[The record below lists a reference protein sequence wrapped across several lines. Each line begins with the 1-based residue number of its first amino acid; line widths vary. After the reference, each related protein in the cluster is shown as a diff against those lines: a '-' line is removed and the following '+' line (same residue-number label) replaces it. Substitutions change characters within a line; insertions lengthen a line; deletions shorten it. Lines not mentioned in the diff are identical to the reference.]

1 MCFFQVVQILSILMS
16 DPLQIFCQGKDIH
29 LVGLHEERLDISSR
43 NLLCVIFSR
52 TVLMSVAMTP
62 GEVQSLPNC
71 TEAPFPGS
79 IASDSQTDL
88 YLCLFFV
95 FLPSFSSSSRMEPPA
110 ALLSSSRSLFG
121 SWFLMRCKR
130 RRRRR
135 HEFMAGW

>member
-1 MCFFQVVQILSILMS
+1 
-16 DPLQIFCQGKDIH
+16 
-29 LVGLHEERLDISSR
+29 
-43 NLLCVIFSR
+43 
-52 TVLMSVAMTP
+52 MSVARTL

>member
-1 MCFFQVVQILSILMS
+1 
-16 DPLQIFCQGKDIH
+16 
-29 LVGLHEERLDISSR
+29 
-43 NLLCVIFSR
+43 
-52 TVLMSVAMTP
+52 MSVAVTP

-110 ALLSSSRSLFG
+110 ALLSSSAPLARSLVLG
-121 SWFLMRCKR
+121 S
-130 RRRRR
+130 
-135 HEFMAGW
+135 